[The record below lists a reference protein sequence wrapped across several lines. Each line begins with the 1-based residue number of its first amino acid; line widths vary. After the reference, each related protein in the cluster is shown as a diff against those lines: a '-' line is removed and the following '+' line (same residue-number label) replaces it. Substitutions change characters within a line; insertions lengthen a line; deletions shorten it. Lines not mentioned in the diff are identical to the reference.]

1 MGNLRI
7 RRLARPSQPRVP
19 VQSLPSSMTS
29 VSFEVRPV
37 FLFADE
43 RSGSVETIRKWPP
56 YQSSKSCLPL
66 QPEEQGAASPT
77 QCHSEELL
85 RTRSLFPSISVCA
98 NGIDDDVTDGR
109 FGYQYLY
116 DYMHNSLKRSGKHF
130 QAVFQS
136 LNTNYDR
143 NVNVQSVGCG
153 SDVRRNLFMSRATA
167 SGYIISSDNDSV
179 LYESSGNRAAKSIVK
194 KNKRSHPG
202 SNRGWS
208 DGLISEP
215 AV

>member
-85 RTRSLFPSISVCA
+85 RIGSLFPSTCVCLE
-98 NGIDDDVTDGR
+98 GINDDVTDGR
-109 FGYQYLY
+109 W
-116 DYMHNSLKRSGKHF
+116 
-130 QAVFQS
+130 
-136 LNTNYDR
+136 
-143 NVNVQSVGCG
+143 SVRV
-153 SDVRRNLFMSRATA
+153 SVPLRPHIQLTEVVR
-167 SGYIISSDNDSV
+167 
-179 LYESSGNRAAKSIVK
+179 
-194 KNKRSHPG
+194 
-202 SNRGWS
+202 
-208 DGLISEP
+208 
-215 AV
+215 